1 MKIEEL
7 SHETLAE
14 TIALVNQVFAYEA
27 STTQLPERALRASL
41 DLKENQAFMQEQGI
55 KALVYIV
62 ARDDATNQ
70 VLGVVGQYVKETDPP
85 GVMWVGWFC
94 VDPAFRRHHV
104 GQTLLA
110 YNMDKARENGYTTMK
125 LYTSDHLR
133 EQAAQGLYDRLGFA
147 VTRKQPIARLGITL
161 LYRERQL

>member
-27 STTQLPERALRASL
+27 STAQLPERALRASL

-55 KALVYIV
+55 KALVYFV
-62 ARDDATNQ
+62 ARDDATNH
-70 VLGVVGQYVKETDPP
+70 VLGVIGQYVKEADPP
-85 GVMWVGWFC
+85 GIVWVGWFC

-104 GQTLLA
+104 GEALLTW
-110 YNMDKARENGYTTMK
+110 NMHEAKKRGYTTMK
-125 LYTSDHLR
+125 LYTSDHHR
-133 EQAAQGLYDRLGFA
+133 EQAAQGLYEKLGFA
-147 VTRKQPIARLGITL
+147 VTNVQPLGETDYHL

>member
-1 MKIEEL
+1 
-7 SHETLAE
+7 
-14 TIALVNQVFAYEA
+14 
-27 STTQLPERALRASL
+27 
-41 DLKENQAFMQEQGI
+41 MQEQGI
-55 KALVYIV
+55 KALVYFV